1 MTTAQEPII
10 STVYDKQ
17 PDGTYRATMQV
28 SGLATEAQ
36 AQAAIEHMWRLF
48 CGEEIEMKQ

>member
-1 MTTAQEPII
+1 MTTAPEPIV
-10 STVYDKQ
+10 TTFYDKQ
-17 PDGTYRATMQV
+17 ADGTYRATMHV

-48 CGEEIEMKQ
+48 VGEEIEVKQ